1 MNRNIVSL
9 SFTTTISSF
18 TASIFWT
25 ILPLY
30 MWDVG
35 FTLMDI
41 AVLFMVQSIVMV
53 LFARFFGLLSDRYGK
68 KRFIFVEFLLCI
80 FAYLL
85 IYLVILLGF
94 PLTLTIFIIFYL
106 LMGFAW
112 SVGSGAFIAA
122 VTTSMTREYTG
133 RATGIF
139 LSFDAIGWTIGSF
152 VSGFLVDIF
161 GLGIIFFMSFILMS
175 FGAMIFFVGYVEES
189 SGRHIDFS
197 GIKKAFRDAWVF
209 RVKGKDK
216 LLVYLYSI
224 VALLNLGSSLYFLAF
239 IIKFYIIVETKTMY
253 GIITGIAGIF
263 GMITPYLVSKI
274 SDSIKKEWLL
284 VYPLAIRIVFMFYL
298 SIYWDKLISIIF
310 WVVPLWGIINLALIS
325 LTTDYA
331 IEGYESEAQA
341 IRNTIGYVSSSIG
354 NLIGGLIAIRVNLS
368 ENIMA
373 MSKILII
380 GSSIYFCGLIL
391 AIAISLKTLKG
402 HI

>member
-1 MNRNIVSL
+1 
-9 SFTTTISSF
+9 
-18 TASIFWT
+18 
-25 ILPLY
+25 
-30 MWDVG
+30 
-35 FTLMDI
+35 
-41 AVLFMVQSIVMV
+41 
-53 LFARFFGLLSDRYGK
+53 
-68 KRFIFVEFLLCI
+68 
-80 FAYLL
+80 
-85 IYLVILLGF
+85 
-94 PLTLTIFIIFYL
+94 
-106 LMGFAW
+106 MGFAW

-152 VSGFLVDIF
+152 VSGFLVDMF

-197 GIKKAFRDAWVF
+197 AIKKAFRDAWVF

-216 LLVYLYSI
+216 LLVYLYGI
-224 VALLNLGSSLYFLAF
+224 VALLNLGASLYFLAF

-263 GMITPYLVSKI
+263 GMVTPYLVSRI

-310 WVVPLWGIINLALIS
+310 WVMPLWGIINLALIS

>member
-94 PLTLTIFIIFYL
+94 ALTLTIFIIFYL

-197 GIKKAFRDAWVF
+197 AIKKAFRDAWVF

-224 VALLNLGSSLYFLAF
+224 VALLNLGASLYFLAF

-263 GMITPYLVSKI
+263 GMVTPYLVSRI

-368 ENIMA
+368 ANIMA